1 MSMILYN
8 GKVYLEKNN
17 FAEAIYIDGNIIKDV
32 GTNEAILAH
41 KTEDMQLIDVGGKTV
56 IPGLNDSH
64 AHVLFMGNYLNSVQ
78 LLGTKCIDDV
88 IQRGRE
94 FLKTHTILPG
104 QVLMVRAG
112 IRNSSL
118 KMSGAFCPAM
128 ISIRFPPR
136 FPLFLRAPGGHVT
149 TCNTKALEVGGFIGR
164 HPASGGWRVWKL
176 ARMASPN
183 GVF

>member
-64 AHVLFMGNYLNSVQ
+64 AHVLFMGNYLTLYSFWVPNASTMSFNAAV
-78 LLGTKCIDDV
+78 
-88 IQRGRE
+88 
-94 FLKTHTILPG
+94 
-104 QVLMVRAG
+104 
-112 IRNSSL
+112 NSL
-118 KMSGAFCPAM
+118 KP
-128 ISIRFPPR
+128 IRYYLDR
-136 FPLFLRAPGGHVT
+136 
-149 TCNTKALEVGGFIGR
+149 C
-164 HPASGGWRVWKL
+164 
-176 ARMASPN
+176 
-183 GVF
+183 